1 MSSIQSFPKRCT
13 SISLCIA
20 VGLNFISLSLS
31 AQSPQLTTATHMPMA
46 SDSLVTYQIPNRAVT
61 DSGDNCVWDFSMV
74 ADTLE
79 RNIEYYCFHHQDST
93 IYGVH
98 HMGTRNYYQYLHD
111 TILMLGYE
119 NATAQMCYTTPELCL
134 IKPLQLGQ
142 RFTSDFAGVG
152 EYGHTIPTRMH
163 GFSEVTIDARG
174 ILLLPSVQIDSVLR
188 IHTKKTLHE
197 HRFDSV
203 HIVIDSYHW
212 MSSLYPYPLVELV
225 QVQSKT
231 TKDTIATRYA
241 FYLPL
246 DSSRLQVPAN
256 RKPMVEESET
266 NANLYISSAA
276 FAPNPVKDMLQV
288 SYHLTRTAN
297 VWLSLHNSS
306 GFQMMRIP
314 CKQLEVGK
322 YQHDIDMAG
331 YPVGAYV
338 LYIHAD
344 DTVIAET
351 IIKNEL

>member
-31 AQSPQLTTATHMPMA
+31 AQSPQLTTATHVPIA
-46 SDSLVTYQIPNRAVT
+46 SDSLVIYQIPYRSVT
-61 DSGDNCVWDFSMV
+61 DSGNNCVWDFSMV

-134 IKPLQLGQ
+134 IKPLQFGQ
-142 RFTSDFAGVG
+142 RFTSDFAGTG

-197 HRFDSV
+197 RRFDSV

-212 MSSLYPYPLVELV
+212 VSPLYPYPLVEMTHI
-225 QVQSKT
+225 QSRT
-231 TKDTIATRYA
+231 GTDTITTRYA

-256 RKPMVEESET
+256 RKPMIEESET

-306 GFQMMRIP
+306 GFQMMRTP

-322 YQHDIDMAG
+322 YLHDIDMAG